1 MKIGIILTPDVR
13 STAYIQKIIKNKI
26 PMDSIILMSD
36 NRHSAF
42 SEQTIAQSLKSGF
55 DISKSVKSVL
65 DKNNLLYKEFPFVDI
80 NHPLLYNFL
89 KESDVDFF
97 IFTGGGILK
106 DQILSINSKF
116 IHLHPG
122 LVPEYKGSTCFY
134 YSIIDNDRSGVTAF
148 IMNSG
153 LDTGDIILQKI
164 FPKPNHQY
172 LDEIYD
178 ANIRSEV
185 LIEILQNNLLD
196 KIELRKQNPLDGTTY
211 FIIHPVLKHI
221 AILSC
226 LK

>member
-26 PMDSIILMSD
+26 PMDSIILMND

>member
-26 PMDSIILMSD
+26 PMDSIILMND

-196 KIELRKQNPLDGTTY
+196 KIELRKQNPIDGTTY